1 MELGANFLSELI
13 IFGVGALTILAE
25 TVRSTHSIKAKKV
38 LAEERLHHHEIELAE
53 LKNGYD
59 ELRVHYD
66 ELRLHTERMEAA
78 ISELLK
84 SKESEL
90 LKSTEYIKQK
100 NN

>member
-38 LAEERLHHHEIELAE
+38 LAEERLHHHEMELAE

-59 ELRVHYD
+59 ELK
-66 ELRLHTERMEAA
+66 LHTERMEAA
-78 ISELLK
+78 ISEFLK
-84 SKESEL
+84 SK
-90 LKSTEYIKQK
+90 EYIKQK

>member
-66 ELRLHTERMEAA
+66 ELRLHYDELRLHTERMEAA

-84 SKESEL
+84 SKE
-90 LKSTEYIKQK
+90 YIKQK